1 MDHFPMM
8 ARFNRWVNEKIYAE
22 VAKLDDAAYRA
33 DAGLFFG
40 SVHATLNHI
49 LIVDRLWTGRVEG
62 IDRGV
67 KSLNQILHD
76 DFKSLQ
82 AARREEDE
90 RLIALMDRLTP
101 EQLQSTVRYTS
112 ADGTRQMEARVWDML
127 AGMFNH
133 QTHHRGQIYSVLL
146 QRGQK
151 LPDIDLIFYL
161 VEVGQAKMAA

>member
-8 ARFNRWVNEKIYAE
+8 ARFNAWVNEKIYAE
-22 VAKLDDAAYRA
+22 VAKLDDATYR
-33 DAGLFFG
+33 DNVGLFFG
-40 SVHATLNHI
+40 SLHATLNHI
-49 LIVDRLWTGRVEG
+49 MVVDRLWTGRVEG

-76 DFKSLQ
+76 DFASLR
-82 AARREEDE
+82 AARREEDA
-90 RLIALMDRLTP
+90 RLIGLVDRLTP
-101 EQLQSTVRYTS
+101 EKLQSTVRYST
-112 ADGTRQMEARVWDML
+112 ADRTQTMEARAWDML

-151 LPDIDLIFYL
+151 MPDIDLIYYL
-161 VEVGQAKMAA
+161 AETGQAKYVA

>member
-8 ARFNRWVNEKIYAE
+8 ARFNGWVNDKIYAE
-22 VAKLDDAAYRA
+22 VAKLDDATYRA
-33 DAGLFFG
+33 DSGLFFG
-40 SVHATLNHI
+40 SLHATLNHI
-49 LIVDRLWTGRVEG
+49 MVVDRLWTGRVEG

-76 DFKSLQ
+76 DFASLQ
-82 AARREEDE
+82 KARREEDA
-90 RLIALMDRLTP
+90 RLVQLMDRLTP
-101 EQLQSTVRYTS
+101 AELQGTVRYST
-112 ADGTRQMEARVWDML
+112 ADRTRTMEARRWDML

-151 LPDIDLIFYL
+151 LPDIDLIYYL
-161 VEVGQAKMAA
+161 SETGQAKFVA

>member
-1 MDHFPMM
+1 M
-8 ARFNRWVNEKIYAE
+8 A
-22 VAKLDDAAYRA
+22 
-33 DAGLFFG
+33 
-40 SVHATLNHI
+40 S
-49 LIVDRLWTGRVEG
+49 
-62 IDRGV
+62 

-82 AARREEDE
+82 TARREEDA

-101 EQLQSTVRYTS
+101 EQLQATVRYTS
-112 ADGTRQMEARVWDML
+112 ADGTRRMEARVWDML

-151 LPDIDLIFYL
+151 LPDIDLIYYL

>member
-8 ARFNRWVNEKIYAE
+8 ARFNGWVNEKIYAE
-22 VAKLDDAAYRA
+22 VAKLDDATYRA
-33 DAGLFFG
+33 DSGLFFG
-40 SVHATLNHI
+40 SLHATLNHI
-49 LIVDRLWTGRVEG
+49 MVVDRLWTGRVEG

-76 DFKSLQ
+76 DFASLQ
-82 AARREEDE
+82 KARREEDA
-90 RLIALMDRLTP
+90 RLVQLMDRLTP
-101 EQLQSTVRYTS
+101 AELQGTVRYST
-112 ADGTRQMEARVWDML
+112 ADRTRTMEARRWDML

-151 LPDIDLIFYL
+151 LPDIDLIYYL
-161 VEVGQAKMAA
+161 AETGQARYVD